1 MFYNWRRFMWGRLT
15 IQGNLYNIS
24 MKYSRYLLLFT
35 CFFGGVCVNG
45 TVIAPVEPAPKTT
58 QNTVQNTT
66 PLMTPRGADGKPLP
80 DITRELSL
88 DDCIQLAIA
97 NSPKAVAA
105 QLQLQNAEVN
115 LNLAKSEFLPTASVG
130 ASQGYTVQK
139 VGSSPRTDHGDTNV
153 YAQASLSISG
163 VTDIARNIKTQKLV
177 VEQGKLNLESVKND
191 LIRTVK
197 KNYYAL
203 LSASRAVEIRTKSRD
218 LYKDQYERS
227 EAYYKLGLRPKVDVT
242 TAEVNLNNEELRLI
256 RAKNLV
262 KTASADLANSLGIT
276 VPDVLKVMEIASF
289 EKFDKTFDE
298 AVQTA
303 YANRPDVESA
313 RTDVRISQIKLNQ
326 AKAGFF
332 PTFSLSAGYT
342 KSGDDFYLDNEDTKL
357 LAAVEWPIFNA
368 FKTYNGVKQAKISLE
383 NTLND
388 NRSLL
393 NNVFLEVQS
402 AYIKMQEAA
411 ESIPIAELNV
421 EKAKENLELA
431 QGRYNEGIGDVIELK
446 DAEVAY
452 TDAELSLLTSR
463 YDYASAVADL
473 KQAMGTN

>member
-1 MFYNWRRFMWGRLT
+1 
-15 IQGNLYNIS
+15 
-24 MKYSRYLLLFT
+24 MKYSRYLLLFA
-35 CFFGGVCVNG
+35 CLMGGALAHG
-45 TVIAPVEPAPKTT
+45 AVITPVEKSAGPAMQDPVK
-58 QNTVQNTT
+58 NTT
-66 PLMTPRGADGKPLP
+66 PAITPRGADGKPLP
-80 DITRELSL
+80 DITRELTL
-88 DDCIQLAIA
+88 DDCIQLALA

-105 QLQLQNAEVN
+105 QLQLQNAEVD
-115 LNLAKSEFLPTASVG
+115 LNLAKAEFLPTASVG
-130 ASQGYTVQK
+130 ASQGYNVQK

-218 LYKDQYERS
+218 LYKDQYERA

-242 TAEVNLNNEELRLI
+242 TAEVNLNNEELSLI

-276 VPDVLKVMEIASF
+276 VPDVLKVADISSF
-289 EKFDKTFDE
+289 DKFTKTFDE

-313 RTDVRISQIKLNQ
+313 RTEVRISQIKLNQ

-332 PTFSLSAGYT
+332 PTFSFSAGYT

-421 EKAKENLELA
+421 EKAKENLDLA

-473 KQAMGTN
+473 NQAMGTN

>member
-1 MFYNWRRFMWGRLT
+1 
-15 IQGNLYNIS
+15 
-24 MKYSRYLLLFT
+24 MKYSRYLLLFA
-35 CFFGGVCVNG
+35 CLMGGALAHG
-45 TVIAPVEPAPKTT
+45 AVITPVEKSAGPAMQDPVK
-58 QNTVQNTT
+58 NTT
-66 PLMTPRGADGKPLP
+66 PAITPRGADGKPLP
-80 DITRELSL
+80 DITRELTL
-88 DDCIQLAIA
+88 DDCIQLALA

-105 QLQLQNAEVN
+105 QLQLQNAEVD
-115 LNLAKSEFLPTASVG
+115 LNLAKAEFLPTASVG
-130 ASQGYTVQK
+130 ASQGYNVQK

-218 LYKDQYERS
+218 LYKDQYERA

-242 TAEVNLNNEELRLI
+242 TAEVNLNNEELSLI

-276 VPDVLKVMEIASF
+276 VPDVLKVADISSF
-289 EKFDKTFDE
+289 DKFTKTFDE

-332 PTFSLSAGYT
+332 PTFSFTAGYT

-421 EKAKENLELA
+421 EKAKENLDLA

-473 KQAMGTN
+473 NQAMGTN

>member
-1 MFYNWRRFMWGRLT
+1 MAHGA
-15 IQGNLYNIS
+15 
-24 MKYSRYLLLFT
+24 
-35 CFFGGVCVNG
+35 
-45 TVIAPVEPAPKTT
+45 VITPVENAASPAT
-58 QNTVQNTT
+58 QDPVKNTT
-66 PLMTPRGADGKPLP
+66 PAITPRGADGKPLP
-80 DITRELSL
+80 DITRELTL
-88 DDCIQLAIA
+88 DDCIQLALA

-115 LNLAKSEFLPTASVG
+115 LNLAKAEFLPTVSVG
-130 ASQGYTVQK
+130 ASQGYTLQK

-218 LYKDQYERS
+218 LYKDQYERA

-242 TAEVNLNNEELRLI
+242 TAEVNLNNEELSLI

-276 VPDVLKVMEIASF
+276 VPDVLKVADISSF
-289 EKFDKTFDE
+289 DKFTKTFDE

-332 PTFSLSAGYT
+332 PTFSFSAGYT

-368 FKTYNGVKQAKISLE
+368 FKTYNGVKQDKISLE

-421 EKAKENLELA
+421 EKAKENLDLA

-473 KQAMGTN
+473 NQAMGTN

>member
-1 MFYNWRRFMWGRLT
+1 M
-15 IQGNLYNIS
+15 
-24 MKYSRYLLLFT
+24 LLFA
-35 CFFGGVCVNG
+35 CLMGGALAHG
-45 TVIAPVEPAPKTT
+45 AVITPVENSAAPAAQDPVK
-58 QNTVQNTT
+58 NAT
-66 PLMTPRGADGKPLP
+66 PAITPRGVDGKPLP
-80 DITRELSL
+80 DITQELTL
-88 DDCIQLAIA
+88 DDCIQLALA

-115 LNLAKSEFLPTASVG
+115 LNLAKAEFLPTASVG

-139 VGSSPRTDHGDTNV
+139 VGSSPRMDHGDTNV

-218 LYKDQYERS
+218 LYKDQYERA

-242 TAEVNLNNEELRLI
+242 TAEVNLNNEELSLI

-276 VPDVLKVMEIASF
+276 VPDVLKVADISSF
-289 EKFDKTFDE
+289 DKFTKTFDE

-303 YANRPDVESA
+303 YSNRPDVESA

-332 PTFSLSAGYT
+332 PTFSFSAGYT

-421 EKAKENLELA
+421 EKAKENLDLA

-452 TDAELSLLTSR
+452 TDAALSLLTSR

-473 KQAMGTN
+473 NQAMGTN